1 MLTATLLVSL
11 QQQFIFIPPN
21 DSLMIDNMGIAIIAL
36 SAIAGSSI
44 TFFLYRAFSMR
55 KLLQIEAM
63 LQQKQTAE
71 TDLQLVLKNL
81 QLEKEQY
88 LMRATQA
95 ETKLVMSNVALA
107 EAKEAAKHFNE
118 QIKLEFGE
126 LAQQIMEANSKKFT
140 QQNQEQI
147 GKILQTIKTELGDF
161 KKKVEETYDKESKER
176 FTLGREIDRLV
187 QMSLQ
192 VSTEANNLTTAL
204 KGSNKLQGNWGEMIL
219 ESILEH
225 SGLVKGREY
234 LVQEF
239 IKDQAGNIIKDENGK
254 GLQPDVTIF
263 YPDQRKLIIDSK
275 VSLLAWDEYSSETD
289 PILQEAALKRHIAS
303 IRAHMDGLSR
313 KNYPKYAQALDYV
326 LLFIPIE
333 PAFLEA
339 VKKDTQLWKN
349 AYDKKIMLVS
359 PTNLLAV
366 LKIIA
371 DIWKV
376 TQQTNNAVEIAER
389 AGLLY
394 DKFVL
399 FLENLEIVGKKMA
412 EAQTGYEAAMKQLG
426 TGRGNL
432 IGKVEELKKMGA
444 AASKQIPDKLLY
456 QLKDE

>member
-1 MLTATLLVSL
+1 MV
-11 QQQFIFIPPN
+11 
-21 DSLMIDNMGIAIIAL
+21 L
-36 SAIAGSSI
+36 SAIAGSGI
-44 TFFLYRAFSMR
+44 TFFLYRGFSMR
-55 KLLQIEAM
+55 KTLQIEAL
-63 LQQKQTAE
+63 LQQKQQSE
-71 TDLQLVLKNL
+71 TDLQQLLKNI
-81 QLEKEQY
+81 QSEKEQY

-95 ETKLVMSNVALA
+95 ETKLVMANVALA
-107 EAKEAAKHFNE
+107 EAKESAKHFNE

-126 LAQQIMEANSKKFT
+126 LAQQIMEVNSKKFT

-147 GKILQTIKTELGDF
+147 GQILQPLKTELGDF

-234 LVQEF
+234 MVQEF
-239 IKDQAGNIIKDENGK
+239 IKDQAGNMIKDENGK

-275 VSLLAWDEYSSETD
+275 VSLVAWDEYSSETD
-289 PILQEAALKRHIAS
+289 PSLQEAALKRHIAS
-303 IRAHMDGLSR
+303 IRAHMDGLNR

-399 FLENLEIVGKKMA
+399 FLENLEMVGKKMA
-412 EAQTGYEAAMKQLG
+412 EAQTGYDAAMKQLG

-456 QLKDE
+456 HLKED